1 MWPSVAAEAWTSQW
15 PQVTEKATHMLVQS
29 SSNSN
34 AQTVPL
40 LFLSHLSFTHLHI
53 VVASAAGGPPRWW
66 TSGDLLCLC
75 QVLWWQA
82 GLWVTTV

>member
-53 VVASAAGGPPRWW
+53 VVASAAGGPVTQP
-66 TSGDLLCLC
+66 
-75 QVLWWQA
+75 V
-82 GLWVTTV
+82 GLWLTYSVCTLCCGVK